1 MVAIQFRGPS
11 MLETAFL
18 TAALAYAEAG
28 IAVFPCLPND
38 KKPACE
44 HGHLDATTDPERI
57 RQWWSEN
64 PNYNVAIDPASAG
77 WSVVDA
83 DIYKPGVAEALA
95 KIFPAGIQTYTVRT
109 PRGGMHYYFEGSLPS
124 TVNRIAPGI
133 DTRGNHTGYVLAS
146 PSIVDGAPYV
156 VIAETDISP
165 LPAGLDGRRS
175 DRATN
180 SAVDASAAANA
191 RQLLRARRLLRDCVG
206 IGDIAI
212 EGSGGDARTYALF
225 AQLRDLGLDQ
235 NSAIDLVDELW
246 NPHCIP
252 PWSEDELR
260 LKCDNAYAYSQN
272 AVGAWDVAPADQVFS
287 LAHAELASH
296 PAPTA
301 PKKSRFA
308 PEDDDDMDKE
318 PDGKWLVEGVIP
330 DQTTVL
336 MYGPTGSYKSFV
348 ALDVALALATG
359 KETFG
364 QKTEAGCVFYGAL
377 EGAADIKRA
386 RRPAWRMARGI
397 TGKTPFYMMPA
408 PRIGTPG
415 EMEEFAEQ
423 IQLSLKGRPCRLIVL
438 DTASKMM
445 VGSDATKDVPR
456 LVAFCDGLVEMFKC
470 SVLVIHHTGR
480 DVTKGPRDSSAYE
493 ADFDS
498 VVRVTSPARHVVEVK
513 VEKHK
518 AFDAA
523 ETPYTFQGHKI
534 GKSLVFEP
542 TTAEQHAKLTAGE
555 DAYEGL
561 KIGAALR
568 ELGAYGQESGVTTE
582 VLLSALGSTPDD
594 KSAHDKARRALVGLA
609 KTKLKDYCEKVGSGL
624 IWSLPAKG

>member
-1 MVAIQFRGPS
+1 M
-11 MLETAFL
+11 MDTLFL

-28 IAVFPCLPND
+28 IAVFPCVPNG
-38 KKPACE
+38 KRPATE
-44 HGHLDATTDPERI
+44 HGLHDATTDPERI
-57 RQWWSEN
+57 RQWWAEN
-64 PNYNVAIDPASAG
+64 PSYNIAIDPASAG

-83 DIYKPGVAEALA
+83 DVYKPGVAEELA
-95 KIFPAGIQTYTVRT
+95 RVFPAGIQTYTVRT

-146 PSIVDGAPYV
+146 PSIVDGAAYH
-156 VIAETDISP
+156 VISDTDISP
-165 LPAGLDGRRS
+165 LPAGLDGRRA
-175 DRATN
+175 DPATN
-180 SAVDASAAANA
+180 SAVDPSAPADAG
-191 RQLLRARRLLRDCVG
+191 QLLRARNFLRDCVG
-206 IGDIAI
+206 HGDVAI
-212 EGSGGDARTYALF
+212 EGSGGDARTYAVF
-225 AQLRDLGLDQ
+225 AQLRDLGLDHGQ
-235 NSAIDLVDELW
+235 ALDLVSEMW
-246 NPHCIP
+246 NPWCSP
-252 PWSEDELR
+252 PWTEDELS
-260 LKCDNAYAYSQN
+260 LKAEHAYKYAQN
-272 AVGAWDVAPADQVFS
+272 AAGAWSTAPADQVFS
-287 LAHAELASH
+287 LAHAEAASA
-296 PAPTA
+296 PAPAA
-301 PKKSRFA
+301 PKKSRFV

-415 EMEEFAEQ
+415 EMEEFAQQ
-423 IQLSLKGRPCRLIVL
+423 IQLTLKGRPCRLIVL

-498 VVRVTSPARHVVEVK
+498 VIRVTSPARHVIECK

-523 ETPYTFQGHKI
+523 EEPYTFQGHKI

-542 TTAEQHAKLTAGE
+542 TTAEQHAELTKGE
-555 DAYEGL
+555 DAYEGTA
-561 KIGAALR
+561 IGAKLR
-568 ELGAYGQESGVTTE
+568 ELNAYGQENGVTTE
-582 VLLSALGSTPDD
+582 VLISALGITADD
-594 KSAHDKARRALVGLA
+594 KSATERARKALMGLA
-609 KTKLKDYCEKVGSGL
+609 KTKLKDYCDKVGKDL
-624 IWSLPAKG
+624 IWSLPEKD